1 MIDRLF
7 RTVFVMTAIVLT
19 PSVQAWALLVPA
31 DSGASRKETESD
43 RLTVQSSLEQKMV
56 RERLKSFGLSEK
68 EIDNRLNQL
77 SKQQVHLL
85 AKDIR
90 SLNHGADGGGIL
102 GLVLVI
108 LLIVYLFE
116 RI

>member
-1 MIDRLF
+1 MRGWLPLLPRRLSSEHILQHLVHYPRRPRGAF
-7 RTVFVMTAIVLT
+7 TRTWAGATAIQL
-19 PSVQAWALLVPA
+19 
-31 DSGASRKETESD
+31 
-43 RLTVQSSLEQKMV
+43 
-56 RERLKSFGLSEK
+56 
-68 EIDNRLNQL
+68 IDNRLNQL